1 MFIPSLVLATVN
13 VLPATAATS
22 SQWRIFVTTADLP
35 QLRARAADTKKNA
48 LGYVAADEWKTLL
61 AKADKFV
68 AAPPY
73 HYAVNMPGREGGPSK
88 RWEYTLSDAPPPRHD
103 DYSHWPPWTA
113 MFQERDDSLTTR
125 LKYLLAAFVVTDRPK
140 YFERAK
146 QIVMHLC
153 AWPGIWTDPSYGG
166 GKPCLDTGHAAAWVS
181 VFYDWC
187 DDQLTE
193 PERRRVRQALIDKA
207 LLPIDKVIDNVAPY
221 HNYTAVIA
229 NGLCLGGIALSG
241 EDDRAAG
248 WIDHAIRRLTLNFDA
263 QGKDGGP
270 MEGPMYGTYAA
281 NQFADTIW
289 ALTTAGVDNKLVT
302 HHYLRTLPRYC
313 VAMLNP
319 NNHQVPCFGDGGPG
333 VAFVNLMLALAVRGD
348 SDAAWYCQQA
358 DQLRADTV
366 RKFLL
371 LDPQRIRPKQPA
383 RNPSD
388 CFVDVGYASLRT
400 GYKPGGAFMAFKC
413 GPPTAEIGHNHYDH
427 NSFVIN
433 YAGTWIAWD
442 PGYRNYFEPRERKY
456 TTSTFGHNS
465 IVVDLD
471 DAFLR
476 DNAPYSV
483 GHTQVHLNRA
493 HIAEYFTSEAF
504 DYVMGEA
511 AGAYNNDKVCVLD
524 QFDRHIVYA
533 KPRVFF
539 MFDTLAAPQ
548 RHTFSFMLHAA
559 RDAAFE
565 IEEDQVRLVST
576 GGYLQVFLCSPQGLQ
591 FSTGLYAGAEVYGPY
606 LAATTRRVS
615 NARFIAALVPR
626 RHSQLVVNPGFESG
640 MIGWKPRNLPGWKE
654 NHHIDTEVKHGGKGS
669 ARIDGPG
676 GYYYSRRFAARP
688 GTKLVARWWAKC
700 SAPTGA
706 SSIFYFWRGG
716 KYFRRALGPAAKDNA
731 WRQYKLTAVV
741 PEGAEEACLALQ
753 FFGKGQCWYD
763 DVEIAAENAPPPP
776 APAVASSVG
785 DGNGIVVNVDG
796 ETYVMLLGAQTAV
809 VKGQS
814 IECTAPLAVV
824 HLEGDHPKAFVRGP
838 GALKIGG
845 KAIPCVNGKWPRGL
859 DTHLPAG
866 L

>member
-1 MFIPSLVLATVN
+1 
-13 VLPATAATS
+13 
-22 SQWRIFVTTADLP
+22 
-35 QLRARAADTKKNA
+35 LRRR
-48 LGYVAADEWKTLL
+48 
-61 AKADKFV
+61 
-68 AAPPY
+68 P
-73 HYAVNMPGREGGPSK
+73 REGRLDRVALRPRGFA
-88 RWEYTLSDAPPPRHD
+88 SDVDGA
-103 DYSHWPPWTA
+103 DYGSA
-113 MFQERDDSLTTR
+113 VA
-125 LKYLLAAFVVTDRPK
+125 LA
-140 YFERAK
+140 E
-146 QIVMHLC
+146 
-153 AWPGIWTDPSYGG
+153 
-166 GKPCLDTGHAAAWVS
+166 
-181 VFYDWC
+181 
-187 DDQLTE
+187 
-193 PERRRVRQALIDKA
+193 KA
-207 LLPIDKVIDNVAPY
+207 LAPIDKMMDSVSPY

-229 NGLCLGGIALSG
+229 NGLCVGAVALLG
-241 EDDRAAG
+241 EDERAQA
-248 WIDHAIRRLTLNFDA
+248 WIDHAAARIKLNFDA

-270 MEGPMYGTYAA
+270 MEGPGYGTYAA
-281 NQFADTIW
+281 NNIADAIW
-289 ALTTAGVDNKLVT
+289 ALHSAGLPNDLVE
-302 HHYLRTLPRYC
+302 HPYIKTLPRYC
-313 VAMLNP
+313 VSMLSLNTRQLP
-319 NNHQVPCFGDGGPG
+319 TFGDGG
-333 VAFVNLMLALAVRGD
+333 FVRGFIHLMTILALRGD
-348 SDAAWYCQQA
+348 TDAAWYCQQVHA
-358 DQLRADTV
+358 LEPTTV
-366 RKFLL
+366 RQFLA
-371 LDPQRIRPKQPA
+371 LDPDRIRPVSP
-383 RNPSD
+383 RFNPSTV
-388 CFVDVGYASLRT
+388 FVDVGYAVLRD
-400 GYKPGGAFMAFKC
+400 GYQRDSPYLAFKC
-413 GPPTAEIGHNHYDH
+413 GPPKAKIGHNHYDH
-427 NSFVIN
+427 NSFVIS
-433 YAGTWIAWD
+433 YAGTWLAWD
-442 PGYRNYFEPRERKY
+442 PGYRNYFLAPARKY